1 VRSRAAPPP
10 RPFSAA
16 GAARSAKERCQRTG
30 RRTIIPAMPLSVSE
44 ARQAAGRLA
53 KILIAKNRS
62 GEAVAVLSA
71 WAARGPNDPEGQ
83 ALLAEALQVDSRA
96 AVAKMAF
103 ERMEGISGDHGE
115 LEAAITTF
123 NEEQLV
129 KLEKDLT
136 RPVFR
141 RAQLGFNNDLK
152 YKGRVFHVQT
162 EDSGLDKPHVIT
174 HLFADGGRIIKS
186 FKRSYAQRVNDDDV
200 ALQVRALMKG
210 QQMEMV
216 LALRDG
222 KWDGIIEG
230 KEPGGMDVLEQP
242 PNVDIQR
249 LGSRRKSPDAPGST
263 GQKKTDEPKAEAAKA
278 APVAKAGRKFRLHV
292 LRSMSAGGPDVYE
305 PDGHESVIGSA
316 GTVSLPGERFCH
328 PREAALRWRDDK
340 LWLDDLDGGNGA
352 FLRIRLPVELTIGD
366 EFIVGDQLLRID
378 KVPQFDH
385 TPGPGPTYCYSS
397 PVRISSFRVL
407 QIFEGGAEGACILA
421 RGTTLYIGSGYND
434 MIIRGDPLVSEHH
447 CLLDEQAGAIILTDL
462 GSKTGVFVRIR
473 GQQELR
479 HGDEIM
485 IGRSRL
491 QLEVSGSA

>member
-1 VRSRAAPPP
+1 LSLN
-10 RPFSAA
+10 
-16 GAARSAKERCQRTG
+16 G
-30 RRTIIPAMPLSVSE
+30 RRTIIAGMPLSVSE

-71 WAARGPNDPEGQ
+71 WAALGPNDPEGQ
-83 ALLAEALQVDSRA
+83 ALLAEALQIDSRA

-103 ERMEGISGDHGE
+103 ERMEGISGDHGD
-115 LEAAITTF
+115 LETAITTF
-123 NEEQLV
+123 SEDQLV

-186 FKRSYAQRVNDDDV
+186 FKRSYADRVNADDI

-222 KWDGIIEG
+222 KWDGIIDG
-230 KEPGGMDVLEQP
+230 KEPGGMDVLEHP

-249 LGSRRKSPDAPGST
+249 LGSRKKAPDAPSSGP
-263 GQKKTDEPKAEAAKA
+263 QKKVEEAKAEAAKA
-278 APVAKAGRKFRLHV
+278 TPSATSEKPPRKFRIHV
-292 LRSMSAGGPDVYE
+292 LRSMSAGGPDLYE
-305 PDGHESVIGSA
+305 PDGVESIIGSA
-316 GTVSLPGERFCH
+316 GTISLPGERFCH
-328 PREAALRWRDDK
+328 PREAALRWREGR

-366 EFIVGDQLLRID
+366 EFIAGDQLLRID

-479 HGDEIM
+479 NGDEIM

-491 QLEVSGSA
+491 LLEIGS